1 MSTQIRKQLMP
12 LINQKHTNHV
22 LFLLLATFLLL
33 CFAAPSFATDLFAG
47 GKATI
52 KSTAG
57 DDSAA
62 EMAMLTAGALGA
74 AATGFMTRNWFAAI
88 GGFAGGMIFWEV
100 IKPLVGLA

>member
-1 MSTQIRKQLMP
+1 MP
-12 LINQKHTNHV
+12 LIHQKYESRI
-22 LFLLLATFLLL
+22 LFLSIAALLL
-33 CFAAPSFATDLFAG
+33 LGFAFPSLATDLFAE

-74 AATGFMTRNWFAAI
+74 AVTGFATRNWFGAI

>member
-1 MSTQIRKQLMP
+1 MP
-12 LINQKHTNHV
+12 LINQKHTYHL
-22 LFLLLATFLLL
+22 LFLLLATLLVL
-33 CFAAPSFATDLFAG
+33 GFATPSFATDLFAG

-74 AATGFMTRNWFAAI
+74 AVLGFTTRNWFAAI

>member
-1 MSTQIRKQLMP
+1 MP
-12 LINQKHTNHV
+12 LISQKQTNHL
-22 LFLLLATFLLL
+22 LFLLVATSIFL
-33 CFAAPSFATDLFAG
+33 CFASPSFATDLFAG

-100 IKPLVGLA
+100 IKPLVGLV

>member
-1 MSTQIRKQLMP
+1 MP
-12 LINQKHTNHV
+12 LINQKHTHHV
-22 LFLLLATFLLL
+22 LFLLLVTFLLL

-74 AATGFMTRNWFAAI
+74 AVLGFTTRNWFASV
-88 GGFAGGMIFWEV
+88 GGFGGGMIFWEV

>member
-1 MSTQIRKQLMP
+1 MT

-33 CFAAPSFATDLFAG
+33 CFAAPSFATDLFAA

-62 EMAMLTAGALGA
+62 EMAMLTVGALSA
-74 AATGFMTRNWFAAI
+74 AVTGFATRSWFGAI
-88 GGFAGGMIFWEV
+88 GGFAGGAIFWE
-100 IKPLVGLA
+100 IAKPLVGLA